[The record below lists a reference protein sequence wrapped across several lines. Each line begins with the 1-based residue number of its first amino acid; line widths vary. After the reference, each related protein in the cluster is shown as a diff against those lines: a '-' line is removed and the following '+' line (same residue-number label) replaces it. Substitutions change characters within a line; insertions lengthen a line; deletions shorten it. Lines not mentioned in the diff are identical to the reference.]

1 MKGCRLFDYAF
12 VANTPTP
19 TVLEEMH
26 YLNRLPDCIPILEAL
41 RIELPQYQTIAQE
54 EVQKPEISRKG
65 KWKFWVANMLTLPN
79 WFLGVEFVALIQPS
93 SGCSERVFAMA
104 TSSFDETQ
112 TSTLED
118 GREATVMVKS
128 AVLGF

>member
-1 MKGCRLFDYAF
+1 
-12 VANTPTP
+12 
-19 TVLEEMH
+19 MH
-26 YLNRLPDCIPILEAL
+26 HLNRLPDCIPILEAL

-79 WFLGVEFVALIQPS
+79 WFLGAEFVALIQPS

-104 TSSFDETQ
+104 ISSFDETQ
-112 TSTLED
+112 TSTLETQTS
-118 GREATVMVKS
+118 TVMIRMNNNWKKRISPVRIEHKWEERIES
-128 AVLGF
+128 IG